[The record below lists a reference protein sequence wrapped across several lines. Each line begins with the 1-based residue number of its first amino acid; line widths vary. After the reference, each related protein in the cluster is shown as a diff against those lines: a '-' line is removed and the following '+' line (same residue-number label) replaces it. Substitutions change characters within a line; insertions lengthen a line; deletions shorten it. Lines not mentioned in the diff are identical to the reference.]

1 MTSSTGKPLDGKG
14 ASASAHDD
22 THDAAG
28 SASILAMI
36 AQRALDRDGKLIG
49 PSALLN
55 ALRSSDERRE
65 LLRKFTI
72 GIQPEGVNPALWERW
87 LQGGASPFERAV
99 KLETPAPKSMGVSRA
114 AERQD
119 RIAQRARI
127 ALTKA
132 TRAAEAA
139 QAKVV
144 EAEKALQI
152 AGAKDAAFI
161 EYLVSEH
168 LMSIM
173 QPIQLMGPA
182 WTVVRSLSGFV
193 EPDAMKKELIGVR
206 EAKHAEMEVFVRSE
220 RMNATQEMLMALDL
234 WCGDLEFETALRDSI
249 AAVVERFSK
258 RERAGEAPRSLKA
271 MATSVRTKESR
282 QQRRQIV
289 SGMAPPKP

>member
-1 MTSSTGKPLDGKG
+1 MTSSTGKSLDGNG
-14 ASASAHDD
+14 ASAPAHDD

-28 SASILAMI
+28 ITSILAMI
-36 AQRALDRDGKLIG
+36 AQRALDREGKLIG
-49 PSALLN
+49 PSALMN
-55 ALRSSDERRE
+55 ALRSSDERHE
-65 LLRKFTI
+65 LLREFAI
-72 GIQPEGVNPALWERW
+72 GIQPKGVNPSLWENW
-87 LQGGASPFERAV
+87 MQGGASPFERAV
-99 KLETPAPKSMGVSRA
+99 KLETPSPTNMGISRA
-114 AERQD
+114 ADRQD
-119 RIAQRARI
+119 RIVQRARI

-139 QAKVV
+139 QEKVA

-152 AGAKDAAFI
+152 AEAKDAAFI

-182 WTVVRSLSGFV
+182 WTVMRSLSGFV
-193 EPDAMKKELIGVR
+193 DPDAMKKELIGVR
-206 EAKHAEMEVFVRSE
+206 EAKHAEMEAFVRSE
-220 RMNATQEMLMALDL
+220 RMSATQEILTALDL

-249 AAVVERFSK
+249 AGVVERFSK
-258 RERAGEAPRSLKA
+258 RERAGEAPRSLEA